1 MTSLEI
7 YLLVAPLVIAA
18 AGWGVAIWW
27 VKRGAREDERAKQSG
42 PR

>member
-27 VKRGAREDERAKQSG
+27 VKRGPREDERAKQ
-42 PR
+42 PDAR

>member
-7 YLLVAPLVIAA
+7 YLLVAPLILAALGWAAYGVVVI
-18 AGWGVAIWW
+18 IDR
-27 VKRGAREDERAKQSG
+27 KQQRAKQSG